1 MPVPVSAT
9 KSVDGFELPAQFAEA
24 SKLVFTVNNTRFQLS
39 PAKGDDLDL
48 TLLEFIRSKGFTGT
62 KLGCGEGGCGAC
74 TVVVGKYDS
83 AHASGASSSSSSAS
97 KAPYRYK
104 SVNACLLPLVAVH
117 GCHVLTV
124 EGIGSSSNPHPI
136 QERIG
141 KLFGSQC
148 GFCTPGI
155 VMSLYA
161 TVRNGYGHLTEA
173 DIEHS
178 LDGCLCR
185 CTGYRPILDAAKSF
199 ATVKSDKNGAS
210 ASNDTSDESDEAEPS
225 TPPEADLITRTPCA
239 KGADCCMVNGSKK
252 GCAPSTSPSPG
263 ISTTAQ
269 AIQKV
274 LDPNQFKPY
283 DAAAELIFPPY
294 LAKDAFDAQDLVFVE
309 QLPESDELDGE
320 PQQTKADSSARQV
333 WLRPGSLKSLV
344 ECMKLYGLDA
354 GGKIRSG
361 NTETGIEV
369 KFKHLKYSVSI
380 FVSDHIKELAFYRS
394 EERGIT
400 VGANLSLTDLVNN
413 LRAERPAGAYAKQ
426 VKRAI
431 LDNLAYFASNQIRNV
446 ATLAGNIATASPISD
461 LNPVWVA
468 TGAELSY
475 IDAAAGEV
483 DEKSV
488 NMRDFFLGYRKTAL
502 PAGAVI
508 TKLFVPWSAE
518 AGSVVQAFKQSKRKD
533 DDIAIVNA
541 CLRLSVR
548 DDKILDATLAFGG
561 MGPTT
566 MQSVEAQAFLVG
578 QQFSAPE
585 TLSQA
590 LQILAKDDFPLSYGV
605 PGGMPVFRKTLA
617 LGFLTRLWGLAAP
630 RLGLPKLAAAIE
642 ALPDLEELATST
654 VDRPVTKGLQD
665 LENVAIKQ
673 PVGDSIPH
681 LSAMKQVTGEAVY
694 IDDMP
699 PVANELHAGFVLS
712 QRAHAKL
719 LKVDAAEALRM
730 PGVVDFITYKDIPAG
745 GSNIWN
751 PPSMD
756 ETFFAEDTVYTVGQI
771 IGLVVADT
779 KRHAQ
784 AAAHKVHIEYE
795 DLPHILTIDEAI
807 EAQSF
812 FKPRPVIHRGDK
824 SDEGWSQYDH
834 VLEGE
839 TRMGGQEHFYLETNA
854 CLVIPGKED
863 SEIEVISSTQ
873 NPSETQVFCASILGI
888 PNNRV
893 VTRVKRLGGGFGG
906 KESRTIAFAAPLT
919 LAAKKLGR
927 PVRVML
933 DRDEDMLTTG
943 QRHPFMCK
951 WKLAFSKDGTLE
963 RLHARVY
970 NNGGWSQDLSQA
982 VLERAMFHIDNCYRI
997 PHLHVEGY
1005 ICKTNTMSNTAFRGF
1020 GGPQGMFFT
1029 EDFVHKAAAVLGVR
1043 PEAIRE
1049 KNMYQE
1055 DDETHFGQKLVDW
1068 NVPTLWQ
1075 QLKGS
1080 ADYDARLK
1088 AVEKFNAEHRY
1099 RKRGLAMIP
1108 TKFGI
1113 SFTAIFLN
1121 QAYGV
1126 VHVYHHDGS
1135 VLFSH
1140 GGTEMGQGLHTKMA
1154 QVVAT
1159 ELGIPVSMV
1168 HLSETNT
1175 AQASNTSATAASASS
1190 DLNGMALKN
1199 ACDQINASLAKFR
1212 AEVAAKGL
1220 SGVEA
1225 WKDVV
1230 HMAYFNRV
1238 QLSAIGHYRTPG
1250 IGYNWSDGTGT
1261 PFYYFTQGA
1270 AVSEVELDTITGDHR
1285 IVRADVHMDIGRSIN
1300 PSIDVG
1306 QIEGAFTQGFGLFT
1320 LEETLFM
1327 NNGQLATR
1335 GPGNYKIP
1343 AFLDTP
1349 SDMRISFLKVQDPGN
1364 PAVAKHNKHLGTI
1377 QSSKGIGEPPLF
1389 LGASVFFA
1397 LKHAIADARRQYV
1410 GDEAE
1415 GFHLVAPATP
1425 ERIRVAIGD
1434 PLVRLAQES
1443 TPRREGEK
1451 SFFVAI
1457 S

>member
-1 MPVPVSAT
+1 
-9 KSVDGFELPAQFAEA
+9 
-24 SKLVFTVNNTRFQLS
+24 
-39 PAKGDDLDL
+39 
-48 TLLEFIRSKGFTGT
+48 
-62 KLGCGEGGCGAC
+62 
-74 TVVVGKYDS
+74 
-83 AHASGASSSSSSAS
+83 
-97 KAPYRYK
+97 
-104 SVNACLLPLVAVH
+104 
-117 GCHVLTV
+117 
-124 EGIGSSSNPHPI
+124 
-136 QERIG
+136 
-141 KLFGSQC
+141 
-148 GFCTPGI
+148 
-155 VMSLYA
+155 MSLYA

-239 KGADCCMVNGSKK
+239 KGDDCCMVNGSKK
-252 GCAPSTSPSPG
+252 GCAPSSTPSPG

-380 FVSDHIKELAFYRS
+380 FVSDHIKDLAFYRS

-475 IDAAAGEV
+475 IDAAAGDV
-483 DEKSV
+483 NEKSV

-566 MQSVEAQAFLVG
+566 MQSVKAQSFLAG
-578 QQFSAPE
+578 KQFSAPD

-617 LGFLTRLWGLAAP
+617 VGFLTRLWGLAAP

-719 LKVDAAEALRM
+719 LKVDATEALRM

-771 IGLVVADT
+771 IGLIVADT

-807 EAQSF
+807 KAQSF

-839 TRMGGQEHFYLETNA
+839 TL
-854 CLVIPGKED
+854 
-863 SEIEVISSTQ
+863 
-873 NPSETQVFCASILGI
+873 
-888 PNNRV
+888 
-893 VTRVKRLGGGFGG
+893 
-906 KESRTIAFAAPLT
+906 
-919 LAAKKLGR
+919 
-927 PVRVML
+927 
-933 DRDEDMLTTG
+933 
-943 QRHPFMCK
+943 
-951 WKLAFSKDGTLE
+951 
-963 RLHARVY
+963 
-970 NNGGWSQDLSQA
+970 
-982 VLERAMFHIDNCYRI
+982 LERAMFHIDNCYRI

-1049 KNMYQE
+1049 KNMYRE

-1175 AQASNTSATAASASS
+1175 SQASNTSATAASASS

-1212 AEVAAKGL
+1212 VEVAAKGL

-1250 IGYNWSDGTGT
+1250 IGYNWSDGTGDAVLLLY
-1261 PFYYFTQGA
+1261 PGCGGVRGGA
-1270 AVSEVELDTITGDHR
+1270 GYDYGRPPD
-1285 IVRADVHMDIGRSIN
+1285 RACGCAHGYR
-1300 PSIDVG
+1300 
-1306 QIEGAFTQGFGLFT
+1306 AFDQSVD
-1320 LEETLFM
+1320 
-1327 NNGQLATR
+1327 R
-1335 GPGNYKIP
+1335 WNYKIP

-1349 SDMRISFLKVQDPGN
+1349 SDMRISFLKVQDPSN
-1364 PAVAKHNKHLGTI
+1364 PGVARHNKHLGTI

-1415 GFHLVAPATP
+1415 RFHLVAPATP

-1434 PLVRLAQES
+1434 PLVRLADET

>member
-1 MPVPVSAT
+1 MPALTTRIKVL
-9 KSVDGFELPAQFAEA
+9 DGFKLPSQFTDA
-24 SKLVFTVNNTRFQLS
+24 SKLIFTVNNTRFQLS

-74 TVVVGKYDS
+74 TVVVGKYDT
-83 AHASGASSSSSSAS
+83 HASASSSSSP

-161 TVRNGYGHLTEA
+161 TVRNGYGHLTEE

-199 ATVKSDKNGAS
+199 ATVKSTKNGTS
-210 ASNDTSDESDEAEPS
+210 GSSSSSSKDNSDESDEAEPT

-239 KGADCCMVNGSKK
+239 KGDDCCMVNGKSK
-252 GCAPSTSPSPG
+252 GCGPNAASAPG
-263 ISTTAQ
+263 ISTTAH

-283 DAAAELIFPPY
+283 DAASELIFPPY
-294 LAKDAFDAQDLVFVE
+294 LAKDIFDSQDLVFIEE
-309 QLPESDELDGE
+309 QPETEDLDSEEE
-320 PQQTKADSSARQV
+320 PKNQSSARQV
-333 WLRPGSLKSLV
+333 WLRPGSLQSLV
-344 ECMKLYGLDA
+344 ACMKLYGLDA

-380 FVSDHIKELAFYRS
+380 FVSDHIKDLALYS
-394 EERGIT
+394 ADERGIT
-400 VGANLSLTDLVNN
+400 VGANLALTDLVRS
-413 LRAERPAGAYAKQ
+413 LKAERPTSSYAQQ
-426 VKRAI
+426 VKRSI

-475 IDAAAGEV
+475 IDTTSSE
-483 DEKSV
+483 EKSV
-488 NMRDFFLGYRKTAL
+488 NMRDFFLGYRRTAL

-508 TKLFVPWSAE
+508 TKLFVPWSDE
-518 AGSVVQAFKQSKRKD
+518 AGSVVHAFKQSKRKD
-533 DDIAIVNA
+533 DDIAIVNG

-548 DDKILDATLAFGG
+548 EDRIVNATLAFGG

-566 MQSVEAQAFLVG
+566 MQSVQVQKFLEG
-578 QQFSAPE
+578 KQFSAPE
-585 TLSQA
+585 TLSEA
-590 LQILAKDDFPLSYGV
+590 LQILAREDFPLSYGV
-605 PGGMPVFRKTLA
+605 PGGMPIFRKTLA
-617 LGFLTRLWGLAAP
+617 LGFMTRFWGLAAP
-630 RLGLPKLAAAIE
+630 RLGLPKLSMALAS
-642 ALPDLEELATST
+642 LPDLEELATST
-654 VDRPVTKGLQD
+654 VERPVTSGQQD

-712 QRAHAKL
+712 QRAHAVLK
-719 LKVDAAEALRM
+719 KVDATEALRM
-730 PGVVDFITYKDIPAG
+730 PGVVDFITYKDIPEG

-756 ETFFAEDTVYTVGQI
+756 ETFFAEDKVYTVGQI
-771 IGLVVADT
+771 IGVIVADT
-779 KRHAQ
+779 KRNAQ
-784 AAAHKVHIEYE
+784 AAAHKVQIEYE

-807 EAQSF
+807 AAESY
-812 FKPRPVIHRGDK
+812 FKPRPVIHRGD
-824 SDEGWSQYDH
+824 SSEEGWSQYDH

-863 SEIEVISSTQ
+863 SEIEVVSSTQ

-951 WKLAFSKDGTLE
+951 WKLAFSSSGKLE
-963 RLHARVY
+963 RLHAKVY

-982 VLERAMFHIDNCYRI
+982 VLERAMFHIDNCYQI

-1029 EDFVHKAAAVLGVR
+1029 EDFVSKAAAVLGMR
-1043 PEAIRE
+1043 PEVMRE
-1049 KNMYQE
+1049 MNLYKENE
-1055 DDETHFGQKLVDW
+1055 ETHFNQKL
-1068 NVPTLWQ
+1068 
-1075 QLKGS
+1075 QLKSSG
-1080 ADYDARLK
+1080 DFEARSK
-1088 AVEKFNAEHRY
+1088 AVDAFNAKHRY
-1099 RKRGLAMIP
+1099 RKRGISMIP

-1159 ELGIPVSMV
+1159 ELDIPVSMV
-1168 HLSETNT
+1168 HLTETNT
-1175 AQASNTSATAASASS
+1175 SQASNTSATAASASS

-1199 ACDQINASLAKFR
+1199 ACVQINESIAKFR
-1212 AEVAAKGL
+1212 QDAAAKGL
-1220 SGVEA
+1220 AGVEA
-1225 WKDVV
+1225 WKDAV
-1230 HMAYFNRV
+1230 HAAYFNRV

-1250 IGYNWSDGTGT
+1250 IGYNWKDGTGT
-1261 PFYYFTQGA
+1261 PFYYFTQGVA
-1270 AVSEVELDTITGDHR
+1270 ISEVELDTITGDHR

-1320 LEETLFM
+1320 VEETLYM

-1349 SDMRISFLKVQDPGN
+1349 TDMRISFLKVQDPSN
-1364 PAVAKHNKHLGTI
+1364 PAVARHNKHLGTI

-1397 LKHAIADARRQYV
+1397 LKQAISAARVQYN
-1410 GDEAE
+1410 APKE
-1415 GFHLVAPATP
+1415 GQQEDGAALKDLFHLVAPATA
-1425 ERIRVAIGD
+1425 ERIRVAIND
-1434 PLVRLAQES
+1434 PLVQLAQQT

-1451 SFFVAI
+1451 PFFVTI

>member
-1 MPVPVSAT
+1 MPVAT
-9 KSVDGFELPAQFAEA
+9 STKVVDGFELPLSFTEIS
-24 SKLVFTVNNTRFQLS
+24 SKLIFTVNNTRFQLS

-74 TVVVGKYDS
+74 TVVVGKYD
-83 AHASGASSSSSSAS
+83 APASTA

-161 TVRNGYGHLTEA
+161 TVRNGYGQLTEEE
-173 DIEHS
+173 IEHS

-199 ATVKSDKNGAS
+199 ATVKSNSIAES
-210 ASNDTSDESDEAEPS
+210 SDSEESDDAEPT
-225 TPPEADLITRTPCA
+225 TPPEAELVTRTPCA
-239 KGADCCMVNGSKK
+239 KGEDCCMVNGNK
-252 GCAPSTSPSPG
+252 GCGSSAAPG
-263 ISTTAQ
+263 ISTTAD
-269 AIQKV
+269 AIAKV

-283 DAAAELIFPPY
+283 DAASELIFPPY
-294 LAKDAFDAQDLVFVE
+294 LAKDGFDTQDLVFIE
-309 QLPESDELDGE
+309 EHNIDDDLDGE
-320 PQQTKADSSARQV
+320 AAPPKPASARQV
-333 WLRPGSLKSLV
+333 WLRPGSLQSLV

-380 FVSDHIKELAFYRS
+380 FVSDHIKDLAFYRS
-394 EERGIT
+394 DQSGIT
-400 VGANLSLTDLVNN
+400 VGANLSLTDLVRQ
-413 LRAERPAGAYAKQ
+413 LKAERPAGAYAKQ

-468 TGAELSY
+468 TGAELFY
-475 IDAAAGEV
+475 IDTSSAE
-483 DEKSV
+483 EKSV
-488 NMRDFFLGYRKTAL
+488 NMREFFLGYRKTAL

-508 TKLFVPWSAE
+508 TKLFVPWSEE

-548 DDKILDATLAFGG
+548 DDKIVDATLAFGG

-566 MQSVEAQAFLVG
+566 MQSVKVQEYLQG
-578 QQFSAPE
+578 KQFSKPE
-585 TLSQA
+585 TLQEA
-590 LQILAKDDFPLSYGV
+590 LQILAKEDFPLSFGV

-617 LGFLTRLWGLAAP
+617 LGFLTRFWGLAGP
-630 RLGLPKLAAAIE
+630 RLGLSKLE
-642 ALPDLEELATST
+642 SVLPGMHDLEELATST
-654 VDRPVTKGLQD
+654 VERPVTSGYQD

-673 PVGDSIPH
+673 PVGEAIPH
-681 LSAMKQVTGEAVY
+681 LSAMKQVTGEAMY
-694 IDDMP
+694 IDDLP

-712 QRAHAKL
+712 QRAHAVLK
-719 LKVDAAEALRM
+719 KVDPSEALQM
-730 PGVVDFITYKDIPAG
+730 PGVVDFVTYKDIPDG

-751 PPSMD
+751 PPAMD
-756 ETFFAEDTVYTVGQI
+756 ETFFAEDKVYTVGQI
-771 IGLVVADT
+771 IGVIVADT
-779 KRHAQ
+779 KRNAQ
-784 AAAHKVHIEYE
+784 AAAHKVKIEYE

-807 EAQSF
+807 AAESF
-812 FKPRPVIHRGDK
+812 FKPRPVIHRGD
-824 SDEGWSQYDH
+824 SGGEGWAQYDH

-919 LAAKKLGR
+919 LAAKKVGR

-951 WKLAFSKDGTLE
+951 WKLAFSSSGKLE
-963 RLHARVY
+963 RLQAKVY

-982 VLERAMFHIDNCYRI
+982 VLERAMFHIDNCYNI
-997 PHLHVEGY
+997 PHVHVEGF

-1029 EDFVHKAAAVLGVR
+1029 EDFVSKAAAVIGVR
-1043 PEAIRE
+1043 PEVVRE
-1049 KNMYQE
+1049 MNMYKE
-1055 DDETHFGQKLVDW
+1055 NDETHFKQKLVDW
-1068 NVPTLWQ
+1068 NVPTLWE
-1075 QLKGS
+1075 QLKRSG
-1080 ADYDARLK
+1080 DLDARIK
-1088 AVEKFNAEHRY
+1088 GVDEFNAKHRY
-1099 RKRGLAMIP
+1099 RKRGIAMIP

-1126 VHVYHHDGS
+1126 VHIYHHDGS

-1168 HLSETNT
+1168 HLTETNT
-1175 AQASNTSATAASASS
+1175 TQASNTSATAASASS

-1199 ACDQINASLAKFR
+1199 ACVQLNESLAKFR
-1212 AEVAAKGL
+1212 KDAAAKGL
-1220 SGVEA
+1220 AGVEL
-1225 WKDVV
+1225 WKDAV
-1230 HMAYFNRV
+1230 HAAYFNRV

-1250 IGYNWSDGTGT
+1250 IGYNWSNGTGT

-1270 AVSEVELDTITGDHR
+1270 AISEVELDTITGDHR
-1285 IVRADVHMDIGRSIN
+1285 IVRADIHMDIGRSIN

-1306 QIEGAFTQGFGLFT
+1306 QIEGAFTQGFGLLT
-1320 LEETLFM
+1320 MEETLYM

-1349 SDMRISFLKVQDPGN
+1349 TDMRISFLKVQDPSN
-1364 PAVAKHNKHLGTI
+1364 PAVLKHNKHLGTI

-1389 LGASVFFA
+1389 LGSSVFFA
-1397 LKHAIADARRQYV
+1397 LKQAISAARVQYDAAARDV
-1410 GDEAE
+1410 LKDS
-1415 GFHLVAPATP
+1415 FHLVAPATA

-1434 PLVRLAQES
+1434 PLVRLAEE
-1443 TPRREGEK
+1443 TTVKKEGEK
-1451 SFFVAI
+1451 AFFVAI